1 MSLVGGDEV
10 RKRPS
15 HQYQSVLTPL
25 AKTWYDTVKPN
36 NDVVAH
42 CSLSLQQDA
51 VQERT
56 TKQADGFCCTSIGH
70 VRRQVVYNRVRR
82 MVCSSTTPDFSYP
95 ETPS

>member
-51 VQERT
+51 VQERP

-70 VRRQVVYNRVRR
+70 VRRANSEASTLIGGVLDKR
-82 MVCSSTTPDFSYP
+82 SSPP
-95 ETPS
+95 